1 MIRGSLE
8 LGTVVIGRRPLE
20 GAETMLD
27 RTKREDGY
35 ADQVTL
41 KTRRTVGMTE
51 CGRVGVALWAHPASL
66 SCHNVR

>member
-1 MIRGSLE
+1 MF
-8 LGTVVIGRRPLE
+8 
-20 GAETMLD
+20 D